1 MKQYNTT
8 NLSFLKMTYILKEF
22 GIKNNN
28 FFLELY
34 DEELFD
40 VDPFREDL
48 DLKTQ
53 IRIHNEISK
62 NPWYFLREI
71 ARIPVAG
78 EKRRI
83 ELTRGT
89 LAISWS
95 VINNISAIVVLP
107 RQCYKTYT
115 VAALYLWF
123 FYWGCTNTDF
133 MLFSYSDA
141 ILQGNLQRIKELRDN
156 LPSYLNLYKA
166 GRDKDNSREM
176 RYQTNNFYNHIR
188 IKAPP
193 QSPDEAVK
201 AGRGFSTPIM
211 WYDEVNFI
219 TNIDKIYGSSTFAYK
234 TIAEIAKKNN
244 AFHHRL
250 MTSSVGFLDR
260 EEGMWG
266 FNFINSSAD
275 YTEKMFDY
283 PIETVKE
290 MISKNSTNNFL
301 HIEFMYYDLG
311 KSDNYL
317 EEMKKDSI
325 DETTFNREVLNKWL
339 RTEGIHPLGKVV
351 VDLLLDNIAEP
362 SEVLVINDVYFLKLY
377 KSIEEIDFNKQY
389 VMGVDCG
396 GNLLQDFSVI
406 TIVDP
411 SNFETIGVLR
421 SNSYSTNRFAKAIV
435 NIMKEIFTNSILVM
449 ERNNMGIAIIDY
461 ITENNFL
468 LAGRVYY
475 DENDKPGF
483 ATTKQSRYLLLN
495 VILKTVVTYDY
506 KLLHDSH
513 IINEI
518 ASLVIKNGR
527 IDHPDKGHDD
537 TLLSYLFTRWFLMY
551 AKNKN
556 KYIDPNIIGIE
567 SVGRYTDDIS
577 FDNAEKNKLYK
588 KIYEESHNMG
598 SSNNFLNQDGT
609 INRNMNNNFDFGSGE
624 SVSDT
629 MERIRENLFSYNNS
643 QEHKMTRLNDK
654 EMMLDDEEEEV
665 VFNRDPEK
673 IKEETKDKGDN
684 LVKTQIEYNISKN
697 DFKRLLSIY

>member
-34 DEELFD
+34 DEKLFD
-40 VDPFREDL
+40 IDPFREDL

-351 VDLLLDNIAEP
+351 VDLLLDNIVEP

-411 SNFETIGVLR
+411 NNFETIGVLR

-435 NIMKEIFTNSILVM
+435 NIMKDIFTNSILVM

-567 SVGRYTDDIS
+567 SAGRYTDDIS

-588 KIYEESHNMG
+588 KIYEESQNMG

-609 INRNMNNNFDFGSGE
+609 INRNMNNNFDFGGGE

-654 EMMLDDEEEEV
+654 EMMLDDEDEEV

>member
-34 DEELFD
+34 DEELFNI
-40 VDPFREDL
+40 DPFREDL

-351 VDLLLDNIAEP
+351 VDLLLDNIVEP

-435 NIMKEIFTNSILVM
+435 NIMKDIFTNSILVM

-537 TLLSYLFTRWFLMY
+537 TLMSYLFTRWFLMY

-567 SVGRYTDDIS
+567 SAGRYTDDIS

-588 KIYEESHNMG
+588 KIYEESHNM
-598 SSNNFLNQDGT
+598 SNSNNFLNQDGT

-629 MERIRENLFSYNNS
+629 MERIRENLFSHNNS

-654 EMMLDDEEEEV
+654 EMMLDDEDEEV

>member
-40 VDPFREDL
+40 IDPFREDL

-351 VDLLLDNIAEP
+351 VDLLLDNIVEP

-435 NIMKEIFTNSILVM
+435 NIMKDIFTNSILVM

-537 TLLSYLFTRWFLMY
+537 TLMSYLFTRWFLMY

-567 SVGRYTDDIS
+567 SAGRYTDDIS

-598 SSNNFLNQDGT
+598 NSNNFLNQDGT

-654 EMMLDDEEEEV
+654 EMMLDDEDEEV

>member
-435 NIMKEIFTNSILVM
+435 NIMKDIFTNSILVM

-567 SVGRYTDDIS
+567 SAGRYTDDIS

-654 EMMLDDEEEEV
+654 EMMLDDEDEEV

>member
-40 VDPFREDL
+40 IDPFREDL

-351 VDLLLDNIAEP
+351 VDLLLDNIVEP

-435 NIMKEIFTNSILVM
+435 NIMKDIFTNSILVM

-537 TLLSYLFTRWFLMY
+537 TLMSYLFTRWFLMY

-567 SVGRYTDDIS
+567 SAGRYTDDIS

-588 KIYEESHNMG
+588 KIYEESQNMG

-654 EMMLDDEEEEV
+654 EMMLDDEDEEV

>member
-40 VDPFREDL
+40 IDPFREDL

-351 VDLLLDNIAEP
+351 VDLLLDNIVEP

-411 SNFETIGVLR
+411 NNFETIGVLR

-435 NIMKEIFTNSILVM
+435 NIMKDIFTNSILVM

-567 SVGRYTDDIS
+567 SAGRYTDDIS

-588 KIYEESHNMG
+588 KIYEESRNM
-598 SSNNFLNQDGT
+598 SNSNNFLNQDGT
-609 INRNMNNNFDFGSGE
+609 INRNMNNNFDFGGGE

-654 EMMLDDEEEEV
+654 EMMLDDEDEEV